1 MTRVQSWVALGVVTT
16 LACAL
21 PKVWSTLNVLSG
33 VWWWYATVGSL
44 ALVAGLGLQWIRKAA
59 QKSSMQFVAAV
70 NGTTALKLFTTLG
83 WLTAYLVT
91 QQEGRHEFVF
101 GAFGVFVLDTVVLV
115 VAATMST
122 GQIEKN

>member
-1 MTRVQSWVALGVVTT
+1 MTRVQSWIALGVVTT
-16 LACAL
+16 SACAL

>member
-1 MTRVQSWVALGVVTT
+1 
-16 LACAL
+16 
-21 PKVWSTLNVLSG
+21 
-33 VWWWYATVGSL
+33 
-44 ALVAGLGLQWIRKAA
+44 
-59 QKSSMQFVAAV
+59 MQFVAAV

-115 VAATMST
+115 VGATMST

>member
-1 MTRVQSWVALGVVTT
+1 MTREQSWIALGVVTT

-21 PKVWSTLNVLSG
+21 PEVWPKLNLLSG

-44 ALVAGLGLQWIRKAA
+44 ALAAGVGLQWIRKAA